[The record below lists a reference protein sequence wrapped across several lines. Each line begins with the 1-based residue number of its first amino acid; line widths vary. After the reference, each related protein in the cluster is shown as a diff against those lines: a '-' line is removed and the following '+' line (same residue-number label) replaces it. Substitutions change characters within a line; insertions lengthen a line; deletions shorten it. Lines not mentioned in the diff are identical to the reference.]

1 MSTTH
6 IRSEDRLQQVGGSA
20 AAFKRD
26 PVGSSAASAGPPRA
40 MAILLAAVIA
50 VLGLVVGYGS
60 AAGSTDVG
68 DRTGTVSTILPNT
81 VVIKNFAFGPATMV
95 VAPGTKITVVN
106 QDKAPHTVTAVNKS
120 FDTGTIAGGQRGV
133 LTAPSTPGTY
143 PYVCTIHPSM
153 TGTLIVK

>member
-1 MSTTH
+1 MSTKH
-6 IRSEDRLQQVGGSA
+6 VRSEDRLQQVGGSA
-20 AAFKRD
+20 AAFERD
-26 PVGSSAASAGPPRA
+26 PVVSPAASAGPSRA

-50 VLGLVVGYGS
+50 VLGLVVSYGS

-68 DRTGTVSTILPNT
+68 DRTAAVSTILPNT

>member
-6 IRSEDRLQQVGGSA
+6 VPSEDRLQQIGGSD
-20 AAFKRD
+20 AAFERD
-26 PVGSSAASAGPPRA
+26 PVMNPAATARPSRA

-50 VLGLVVGYGS
+50 VLGLVVSNGS

-68 DRTGTVSTILPNT
+68 DRTAAASTILANT
-81 VVIKNFAFGPATMV
+81 VVIKNFVFGPSTMV
-95 VAPGTKITVVN
+95 VPPRTKITVVN
-106 QDKAPHTVTAVNKS
+106 QDKAPHTVTAVNKA
-120 FDTGTIAGGQRGV
+120 FDTGTIAGGQRSV

-153 TGTLIVK
+153 TGTLIVQ

>member
-1 MSTTH
+1 MSTKH
-6 IRSEDRLQQVGGSA
+6 VRSEDRLQQVGGSA
-20 AAFKRD
+20 AAFERD
-26 PVGSSAASAGPPRA
+26 PVVSPAASAGPSRA

-50 VLGLVVGYGS
+50 VLGLVVSYGS
-60 AAGSTDVG
+60 AAGSTNVG
-68 DRTGTVSTILPNT
+68 DRTAAVSTILPNT

>member
-1 MSTTH
+1 MSTKH
-6 IRSEDRLQQVGGSA
+6 VRSADWLQQVGGLA
-20 AAFKRD
+20 AAFERD
-26 PVGSSAASAGPPRA
+26 PVVSRAASAGPSRA

-50 VLGLVVGYGS
+50 VLGLVVSYGS

-68 DRTGTVSTILPNT
+68 DRTAAVSTILPNT

-143 PYVCTIHPSM
+143 PYVCTMHPSM
-153 TGTLIVK
+153 TGTLTVK